1 MAHQRSYPT
10 IWKLPDDLWE
20 IIKILLDEFDP
31 PASTGRP
38 RDDRRPI
45 LNAIIHRLRSGCQWN
60 HLPREFGDDSK
71 IHRVFQHWVK
81 LGIFAKIW
89 AELLAECDELE
100 QVQWDWQAADGWLGK
115 ARLGGDSI
123 GPNPTDRAKNGTKK
137 SLLEQV
143 HHRRGSFIPLSIVIA
158 PANVN
163 DHKLLEQTLDSI
175 VVERPKATRAKPQHL
190 CLDKGYDNEPSREI
204 VKEHQYQD
212 HIRRIGEERLD
223 QAGEKKHPARRY
235 VVERTLAWLSKCIGL
250 LIRYEKRS
258 ENYLA
263 QLQFACALLWYR
275 RLLRA
280 EPAAP

>member
-1 MAHQRSYPT
+1 MAQEQSYPT
-10 IWKLPDDLWE
+10 IWEISDDLWE
-20 IIKILLDEFDP
+20 TIKILLEEFDP

-45 LNAIIHRLRSGCQWN
+45 LNAIIHRFRTGCQWN
-60 HLPREFGDDSK
+60 HLPKEFGDDSK

-81 LGIFAKIW
+81 LEVFEKIW
-89 AELLAECDELE
+89 AVLLTECDELE

-115 ARLGGDSI
+115 ARMGGDKI

-137 SLLEQV
+137 SLLTD
-143 HHRRGSFIPLSIVIA
+143 GAGGPLSIVIA

-163 DHKLLEQTLDSI
+163 DHKLLEQTLGSI
-175 VVERPKATRAKPQHL
+175 VVERPKSPQHL
-190 CLDKGYDNEPSREI
+190 CLDKGYDNKLSRQI
-204 VKEHQYQD
+204 VKKHLYKD
-212 HIRRIGEERLD
+212 HIRRIGEEKID
-223 QAGEKKHPARRY
+223 QAGEKKNPARRY
-235 VVERTLAWLSKCIGL
+235 VVERTLAWLSKCRGL
-250 LIRYEKRS
+250 LIRYEKKS

-280 EPAAP
+280 MPATP